1 MSLSSFVCITHK
13 TSLIRK
19 THEIIVSHYKET
31 YRTKGKKNERGR
43 EGIAQVVQPLGYV
56 NFTI

>member
-1 MSLSSFVCITHK
+1 MALSSFVCIIHK

-31 YRTKGKKNERGR
+31 YRTKGKKKRER